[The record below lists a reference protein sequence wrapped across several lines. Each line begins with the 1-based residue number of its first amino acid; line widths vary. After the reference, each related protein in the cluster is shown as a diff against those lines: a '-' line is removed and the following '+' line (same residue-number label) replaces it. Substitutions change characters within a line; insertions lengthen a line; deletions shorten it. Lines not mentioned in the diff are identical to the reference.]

1 MRIPSRVR
9 PAFGVPLIAAGLLAS
24 TIAMRSSPQPTS
36 TEVRTVNAR
45 ECAAF
50 MEDSI
55 QAGNDRVE
63 SVVKVSEPAGDSLS
77 ASFPKE
83 AGIAVISAKRMSGDD
98 PLSAHLVLNT
108 ARAVSGQWKQTLV
121 GDQNTCTGGVYVG
134 KKTP

>member
-24 TIAMRSSPQPTS
+24 TIAMRSSPQPS
-36 TEVRTVNAR
+36 TGVRTVSAR

-50 MEDSI
+50 MDDSI
-55 QAGNDRVE
+55 QAGSDRVE
-63 SVVKVSEPAGDSLS
+63 SIVKFSEPAGDSLS

-83 AGIAVISAKRMSGDD
+83 AGIAVIQAKRMSGDD

-108 ARAVSGQWKQTLV
+108 ARAVPGQWKLTLV
-121 GDQNTCTGGVYVG
+121 GHQNTCTGGVYVG
-134 KKTP
+134 KKNP